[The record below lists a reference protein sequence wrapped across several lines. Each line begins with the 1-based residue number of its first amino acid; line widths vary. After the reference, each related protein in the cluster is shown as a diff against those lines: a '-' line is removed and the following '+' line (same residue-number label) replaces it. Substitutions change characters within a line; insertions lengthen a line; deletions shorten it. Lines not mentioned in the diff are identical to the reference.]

1 MRELFSYIGNSRRDI
16 SANVFDIHSLFR
28 EFGKVLPDISKAIR
42 VFQQNDVDPWY
53 AQTILLIESPG
64 KTRQVFRSSDV
75 REKSAAP
82 GEFISNPP
90 RGFTRAGLVSGDFGR
105 WCSEDCDK
113 NVFALMR
120 RT

>member
-1 MRELFSYIGNSRRDI
+1 MITPARFVFAGLRSPCLKFAVCFIRILFWVLVFVRD
-16 SANVFDIHSLFR
+16 
-28 EFGKVLPDISKAIR
+28 KA
-42 VFQQNDVDPWY
+42 
-53 AQTILLIESPG
+53 ESPG